1 MICEEAQELITALVD
16 NELSGLERSSIE
28 GHLKGCRRCQAAYQ
42 QEVALKREIRRAG
55 TTLSAPPGLRE
66 KILSDLRILP
76 ERGNAPK
83 RRGRPGL
90 PTKPIFRPAFVLA
103 LLALFLVP
111 AVYLM
116 RPKDQSIPL
125 SALQS
130 HKKILAG
137 TLSFVK
143 LGSQDKVKEQLLRA
157 VEGQFAPMG
166 YDLSLMGLQAV
177 GGMVQEVGGRKILVT
192 IYQGE
197 APSLSCYTFLGTEE
211 DVPEQATLFFDPEKK
226 INFYTFSRGDVN
238 AVFHREGKV
247 MCLLVSTM
255 PMQDLLA
262 LARSKAQPS

>member
-177 GGMVQEVGGRKILVT
+177 GGIVQRSAGGR
-192 IYQGE
+192 
-197 APSLSCYTFLGTEE
+197 SL
-211 DVPEQATLFFDPEKK
+211 
-226 INFYTFSRGDVN
+226 
-238 AVFHREGKV
+238 
-247 MCLLVSTM
+247 
-255 PMQDLLA
+255 
-262 LARSKAQPS
+262 